1 MKKYQIAI
9 CVGCLFFFLFLFP
22 FQKEKEV
29 KINLFY
35 FDTYIEVK
43 FETKKSSD
51 EVEKIKEE
59 ITDLYQIY
67 HQLANR
73 YEEYGN
79 NVYYLI
85 HNDSKE
91 DVIVVDARLYE
102 LLEYSNEWIVKS
114 NGKLN
119 INMGCVID
127 IWKNHMSQND
137 IPNSQE
143 FDTCSNDALEL
154 LGDNKVKNNHP
165 NIDLGALAKGYTTQ
179 KVGEYLKQQGISN
192 YLINAGGNVLAGDV
206 SGKSGYK
213 IGIQNPNDNTVFKVL
228 KIKEKAIVTSGGYE
242 RFYVY
247 DGKKYHHIIDPSTN
261 FPGEYMKSVTVI
273 ADDSGLAD
281 ALSTTLFL
289 MPVEVGKKYLEKN
302 YENVDAVW
310 YTNDDVVIETEGMK
324 QYE

>member
-1 MKKYQIAI
+1 MKKYQLAI
-9 CVGCLFFFLFLFP
+9 CVFLLMIVFFFFWK
-22 FQKEKEV
+22 KETET

-43 FETKKSSD
+43 FSTNKSSR
-51 EVEKIKEE
+51 EIEKIKEE
-59 ITDLYQIY
+59 ITNLYQTY
-67 HQLANR
+67 HELANR

-85 HNDSKE
+85 HNDFKG
-91 DVIVVDARLYE
+91 DTITVDPRLYE
-102 LLEYSNEWIVKS
+102 LLEYSNEWIQKS

-127 IWKNHMSQND
+127 IWRQHMSQND
-137 IPNSQE
+137 IPMTQE
-143 FDTCSNDALEL
+143 FDGCESNTLEL

-165 NIDLGALAKGYTTQ
+165 NIDLGAIAKGYTTQ
-179 KVGEYLKQQGISN
+179 KVGEYLKQEGISH

-206 SGKSGYK
+206 SGKSAYQ

-228 KIKEKAIVTSGGYE
+228 NIKEKAIVTSGGYE
-242 RFYVY
+242 RFYLY
-247 DGKKYHHIIDPSTN
+247 DGKKYHHIIDPETN

-273 ADDSGLAD
+273 TEDSGLAD

-289 MPVEVGKKYLEKN
+289 MPVEVGKAYLEEN
-302 YENVDAVW
+302 YKEVDAIW
-310 YTNDDVVIETEGMK
+310 YTNDDEIIETEGIK
-324 QYE
+324 NYE